1 MVIIMAMDT
10 MITGQFTIHI
20 MIIIIT
26 TIIRTGI
33 HPTVTHR
40 EGAMEIILN
49 LFLIIIMIPDERR
62 HTATLQGMNQILTG
76 LEINQ
81 TMAFTL
87 VKTGDTI
94 IQQATGELAMRTLIM
109 GTMDTIP
116 ITEITLTVL

>member
-1 MVIIMAMDT
+1 MAMDT

-20 MIIIIT
+20 MIIIIKT
-26 TIIRTGI
+26 NSRTGI
-33 HPTVTHR
+33 NPTVIHR
-40 EGAMEIILN
+40 VGAMEIILN